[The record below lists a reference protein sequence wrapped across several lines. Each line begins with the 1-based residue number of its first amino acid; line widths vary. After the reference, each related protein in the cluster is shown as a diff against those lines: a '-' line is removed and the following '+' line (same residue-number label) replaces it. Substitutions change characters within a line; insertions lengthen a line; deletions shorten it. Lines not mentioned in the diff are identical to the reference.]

1 MFIIQSK
8 NLVAR
13 GVLNDQSAALEFR
26 KKWFRPGPAFNKSLR
41 QTAIEFCEDALSQ
54 GRQYMLIE
62 FPLYFMAWRR
72 FCPNNETQAQLRNSS
87 SSTVHPQMSPIVS
100 QVTPAFVNPSYQDEK
115 ISQSV
120 LDETVKTQTILGPSI
135 DDVLIQQCK
144 SELAFHIGP
153 MADYITEKTLTKS
166 AQLSPEQLISTLAT
180 YIPNT
185 KAGLLFKWT
194 LAKKVGS

>member
-1 MFIIQSK
+1 MFIIQSE

-13 GVLNDQSAALEFR
+13 GVLHDQSAALEFQE
-26 KKWFRPGPAFNKSLR
+26 KWFRPGPAFTKSLR

-62 FPLYFMAWRR
+62 FPSYFMAWRR
-72 FCPNNETQAQLRNSS
+72 FCPNGKTQAQSRESLSS
-87 SSTVHPQMSPIVS
+87 VATPQISPTPS
-100 QVTPAFVNPSYQDEK
+100 KMAPAFMNPSYQDQQF
-115 ISQSV
+115 SQSV
-120 LDETVKTQTILGPSI
+120 LEKRAKALKKKEAGI

-144 SELAFHIGP
+144 AELAIHIGP
-153 MADYITEKTLTKS
+153 MAGYITEKTLTKS
-166 AQLSPEQLISTLAT
+166 DQLSSEQLIAALAT

-194 LAKKVGS
+194 LSKKVKS